1 MIHDYIDLIRV
12 RQWYKNLLVFL
23 ALFFAG
29 ALFNWADVR
38 ITLLAFFSLSF
49 ISSVGYIL
57 NDLVDL
63 EKDKSHPEKKLRSL
77 ASGKVSKS
85 VAGVLGIVLLL
96 FGFGISFLIGL
107 SFVYVLASFFALS
120 LLYTFV
126 LKKIIFADVIAISLF
141 FVARAVA
148 GAIAIN
154 VYISPW
160 LILCPFFLALFL
172 AVGKRH
178 SDLLLLKEKAG
189 KTRDVL
195 ADYTLDLTNSLMIV
209 STTLLL
215 ISYALYSFFSNHQ
228 NFIIALPFAV
238 FVVFRYYYLIQSGSV
253 IAREPEK
260 LLKDKQMVIGIVLW
274 GLVTFLLLYMV

>member
-1 MIHDYIDLIRV
+1 MIRDYIDLIRV

-29 ALFNWADVR
+29 VLFNWADLS

-49 ISSVGYIL
+49 ISSVGYII
-57 NDLVDL
+57 NDLIDL
-63 EKDKSHPEKKLRSL
+63 EKDKSHPEKKVRSL
-77 ASGKVSKS
+77 ASGRVSKA
-85 VAGVLGIVLLL
+85 VAGIVGVLLL
-96 FGFGISFLIGL
+96 IFGFGIAYVISL
-107 SFVYVLASFFALS
+107 SFVYVLTSFFALS

-126 LKKIIFADVIAISLF
+126 LKKIIFADVITISLF

-172 AVGKRH
+172 AIGKRH

-189 KTRDVL
+189 RTRDVL

-228 NFIIALPFAV
+228 NFIVALPFAI

-253 IAREPEK
+253 IARQSEK
-260 LLKDKQMVIGIVLW
+260 LLQDKQMVIGIVLW
-274 GLVTFLLLYMV
+274 GLVTFLLLYLW